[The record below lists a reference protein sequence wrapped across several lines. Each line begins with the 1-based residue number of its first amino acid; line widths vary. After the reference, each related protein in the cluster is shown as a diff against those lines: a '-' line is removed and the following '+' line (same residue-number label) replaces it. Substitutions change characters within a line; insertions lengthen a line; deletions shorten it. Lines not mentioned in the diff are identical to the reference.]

1 MRVGNTPSTP
11 TTSTQWFSNKSDEN
25 GNIWEVY
32 DMRVGKTPT
41 TSTTSTTSTQW
52 TPTTSIINNTN
63 DRQTKEGFILLYNL
77 FNVIKYGDFIENNYS
92 TIIEY
97 LQNINNVINNISI
110 INKELLNVNYKNNSE
125 HPDKIVADF
134 NIQIINNLLNSIE
147 LVKTKLNVNQQDY
160 INNFYYLKQILTQQ
174 MLINVFNKIDIY
186 KLYNSNNSTNFS
198 IQLLLSFFNNIPNHI
213 YFNLIDLV
221 DIEIIKLLLI
231 NNLELNNLIYVPK
244 KLVVSS
250 IVFLEYILYLLLS
263 LINND
268 KVVTKILLQL
278 HILKTNELKDFSLRS
293 SFNIYRKNEDI
304 IKEINTIISTSDSDY
319 INLISLIPPLINI

>member
-1 MRVGNTPSTP
+1 MNWFDNKSDENSNIWEVYDMRVGNTPSTP

-213 YFNLIDLV
+213 YFN
-221 DIEIIKLLLI
+221 
-231 NNLELNNLIYVPK
+231 
-244 KLVVSS
+244 
-250 IVFLEYILYLLLS
+250 
-263 LINND
+263 
-268 KVVTKILLQL
+268 
-278 HILKTNELKDFSLRS
+278 
-293 SFNIYRKNEDI
+293 
-304 IKEINTIISTSDSDY
+304 
-319 INLISLIPPLINI
+319 

>member
-1 MRVGNTPSTP
+1 
-11 TTSTQWFSNKSDEN
+11 
-25 GNIWEVY
+25 
-32 DMRVGKTPT
+32 MRVGKTPT

-213 YFNLIDLV
+213 YFN
-221 DIEIIKLLLI
+221 
-231 NNLELNNLIYVPK
+231 
-244 KLVVSS
+244 
-250 IVFLEYILYLLLS
+250 
-263 LINND
+263 
-268 KVVTKILLQL
+268 
-278 HILKTNELKDFSLRS
+278 
-293 SFNIYRKNEDI
+293 
-304 IKEINTIISTSDSDY
+304 
-319 INLISLIPPLINI
+319 

>member
-213 YFNLIDLV
+213 YFN
-221 DIEIIKLLLI
+221 
-231 NNLELNNLIYVPK
+231 
-244 KLVVSS
+244 
-250 IVFLEYILYLLLS
+250 
-263 LINND
+263 
-268 KVVTKILLQL
+268 
-278 HILKTNELKDFSLRS
+278 
-293 SFNIYRKNEDI
+293 
-304 IKEINTIISTSDSDY
+304 
-319 INLISLIPPLINI
+319 